1 LEVCCS
7 HNNYS
12 RICILELFVV
22 SKLTHTGSYQQQL
35 AHLVDLC
42 LFVNFFLVMNIVDIL
57 LTIYLNINHFVS
69 AGTKASHYDP
79 NHRNPLY
86 CNADNECIWELKQ
99 LVNHFHP
106 TVSLFASKLVKV
118 MWLHHTA
125 TVVKARI
132 QMNLCN

>member
-1 LEVCCS
+1 MEVCCS

-12 RICILELFVV
+12 RICILELRCFKTYTHRFISATTCSSCWFMFV
-22 SKLTHTGSYQQQL
+22 
-35 AHLVDLC
+35 C
-42 LFVNFFLVMNIVDIL
+42 NFFLVMNIVEIL

-69 AGTKASHYDP
+69 AGTKACHYDP

-125 TVVKARI
+125 TIVKARI
-132 QMNLCN
+132 QMNLRN